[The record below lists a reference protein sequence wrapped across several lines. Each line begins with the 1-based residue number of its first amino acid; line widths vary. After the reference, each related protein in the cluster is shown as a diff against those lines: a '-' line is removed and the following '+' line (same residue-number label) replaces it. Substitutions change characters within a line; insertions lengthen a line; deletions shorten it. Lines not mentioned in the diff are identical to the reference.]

1 MIESVLQAAG
11 AAFAAIEVPFKQQL
25 LPLQTVQHG
34 GQFGEAEIEQLPIK
48 QPSVLLTVL
57 SWSRMES
64 SKVLSGKPYLVT
76 FAAVI
81 ATVNAEPLARR
92 MQCVSVAAAITKQLE
107 NQFWSLDSNK
117 ISAAKLVQSRN
128 LYSQSA
134 QKKGVS
140 LWAITWTHEMHLLGV
155 PASEAPALYRLH
167 EMQMSSDIH
176 GSLDDAPEMEGSTLP
191 EYGDLN
197 PEPEMP

>member
-1 MIESVLQAAG
+1 MIENVLQAAG
-11 AAFAAIEVPFKQQL
+11 AAFSVIEVPFKQQL
-25 LPLQTVQHG
+25 LPLQAVQHG

-57 SWSRMES
+57 SWNRMDS
-64 SKVLSGKPYLVT
+64 SKLLSGKPYLVT

-81 ATVNAEPLARR
+81 AVVNGEPLQRR
-92 MQCVSVAAAITKQLE
+92 VQLVSVAAAITKKLE
-107 NQFWSLDSNK
+107 NQYWSLDANK

-134 QKKGVS
+134 QRKGMS
-140 LWAITWTHEMHLLGV
+140 LWAITWTHEMLLLGL
-155 PASEAPALYRLH
+155 PADDLPALYRLH
-167 EMQMSSDIH
+167 EMQHASSIH
-176 GSLDDAPEMEGSTLP
+176 GSLNDEPEIEGSTLP